1 MNTNATNTNKAAFP
15 DLSGKVI
22 LAVDDVKFNTML
34 VEKML
39 TACNAKVVTLSNGHS
54 TLEWLRE
61 NKPDL
66 VILDLL
72 MPDISGYDILT
83 AIKSNP
89 VTSDV
94 PVLIASAFTA
104 RENLLQARDL
114 GAVGYVKKPIV
125 MSELFD
131 QVRAVFH
138 MDGMSVR
145 DGMIIPQVPEKAIPV
160 APSFVG

>member
-1 MNTNATNTNKAAFP
+1 MNTNAQNTNKSAFP
-15 DLSGKVI
+15 DLNGKLI
-22 LAVDDVKFNTML
+22 LAVDDVKFNTVL

-39 TACNAKVVTLSNGHS
+39 TACNAKVVTLSNGQS
-54 TLEWLRE
+54 TLEWLKV

-72 MPDISGYDILT
+72 MPDISGYDILS

-89 VTSDV
+89 VTSGV

-104 RENLLQARDL
+104 RENLIQARDM

-125 MSELFD
+125 MSELFE
-131 QVRAVFH
+131 QVRSVFFS
-138 MDGMSVR
+138 DGASVKE
-145 DGMIIPQVPEKAIPV
+145 GMVIPQLPEKVIPV
-160 APSFVG
+160 APSYVG